1 MSHFWLKIVRNG
13 KAKLIQVTKFYGN
26 QLHCLF
32 ASSILARPIWQW
44 INEQLALPS
53 ILI

>member
-13 KAKLIQVTKFYGN
+13 KAKLIQVTKFYSN

-32 ASSILARPIWQW
+32 AGSILARPIWQW